1 MAQIR
6 GSAIEQEHALGSLAA
21 ASPLADDS
29 GSGDD
34 EERDGGET
42 PDGQEDDAA

>member
-21 ASPLADDS
+21 ASPLADVPENK
-29 GSGDD
+29 DD
-34 EERDGGET
+34 EKRDGGET
-42 PDGQEDDAA
+42 SENDEKES